1 MTIET
6 ELPAV
11 KVGDGMA
18 FFTANVD
25 RWGAAEWFDRLAKA
39 IREQDNAVR
48 AKDDISFEIF
58 RSIAASSAMT
68 LVREFEEQ
76 IRSALTLKDEPAG
89 GSLSARMKAAGM
101 YSIEE
106 MLAEG
111 KPIDKWMASTEV
123 QDLPS
128 FEAWLLRRY
137 REFVTMQ
144 ARYKLGDKD
153 KGDELYEWVNAHVG
167 SFADVLA
174 NFRAALR
181 KGSEADGE

>member
-1 MTIET
+1 MSQHCRANPCCGDRPCSGIPLPQDASGLPAHNKRVSFPSGSSNPMTIET

-76 IRSALTLKDEPAG
+76 VRSALTLKDDP
-89 GSLSARMKAAGM
+89 
-101 YSIEE
+101 
-106 MLAEG
+106 G
-111 KPIDKWMASTEV
+111 K
-123 QDLPS
+123 
-128 FEAWLLRRY
+128 R
-137 REFVTMQ
+137 
-144 ARYKLGDKD
+144 
-153 KGDELYEWVNAHVG
+153 
-167 SFADVLA
+167 
-174 NFRAALR
+174 
-181 KGSEADGE
+181 SEADGE

>member
-76 IRSALTLKDEPAG
+76 VRSALTLKDDP
-89 GSLSARMKAAGM
+89 
-101 YSIEE
+101 
-106 MLAEG
+106 G
-111 KPIDKWMASTEV
+111 K
-123 QDLPS
+123 
-128 FEAWLLRRY
+128 R
-137 REFVTMQ
+137 
-144 ARYKLGDKD
+144 
-153 KGDELYEWVNAHVG
+153 
-167 SFADVLA
+167 
-174 NFRAALR
+174 
-181 KGSEADGE
+181 SEADGE